1 MQKFHINL
9 KGEVKPCPA
18 QKQCRLSPSWEH
30 FTTKEEAQIYAD
42 KANELEQ
49 EYIYL
54 TKNEPI
60 ITSDLQDIMEAN
72 GSRLEGLEYRVKALS
87 GVKEKVLVRKNVNSI
102 NDLYDVIRYTSMF
115 STEEYKEGYNNVIK
129 DLINKNYQVINIKNT
144 WNNNGYKGI
153 NCKFEDENGIKFELQ
168 FHTPESL
175 QAKEKAH
182 RIYEEQRLIQDVNSL
197 EFIKMDE
204 DMNKIFNDVPNPF
217 N

>member
-18 QKQCRLSPSWEH
+18 QKQCRLSPLWEH

-60 ITSDLQDIMEAN
+60 ITADLQDIMEAN

-102 NDLYDVIRYTSMF
+102 NDLYDVVRYTSMF

-129 DLINKNYQVINIKNT
+129 DLINKIS
-144 WNNNGYKGI
+144 
-153 NCKFEDENGIKFELQ
+153 D
-168 FHTPESL
+168 
-175 QAKEKAH
+175 A
-182 RIYEEQRLIQDVNSL
+182 
-197 EFIKMDE
+197 
-204 DMNKIFNDVPNPF
+204 
-217 N
+217 